1 MAALSEEPTR
11 VMTMRFERPGYL
23 QIRDAAKWA
32 SVSAKTVQRW
42 IKRGLPCYNSS
53 ETGKGR
59 VLIRPDD
66 LDHFLLES
74 KREVKR
80 IDLNKL
86 VEDTLRE
93 IITA

>member
-1 MAALSEEPTR
+1 
-11 VMTMRFERPGYL
+11 MTMRFERPGYL
-23 QIRDAAKWA
+23 QVRDAAKWA
-32 SVSAKTVQRW
+32 SVSTKTVQRW
-42 IKRGLPCYNSS
+42 IKRGLPYFNSS

-66 LDHFLLES
+66 LDRFLQET

-80 IDLNKL
+80 INLNKL

-93 IITA
+93 IIAA